1 MLYNV
6 ILPAEAHNLFNHVF
20 MLHVTIAHLLVEKLK
35 S

>member
-6 ILPAEAHNLFNHVF
+6 ILPAEACNLFNHAF
-20 MLHVTIAHLLVEKLK
+20 MLDVTIAHLLVEKLK